1 MTIPNSVM
9 ENVVEKLRFSTKP
22 ITKKAACEMLGIAY
36 NTARLDKLIGE
47 FLEEKERK
55 ANKAKANK
63 GKPASDYEITT
74 IIEQYLD
81 NEPISQIADRLCRST
96 TFVKNIL
103 IGCGIPIKDA
113 NASYFNPQLLPL
125 EMLQET
131 LLEGSIVFSARHQE
145 IGTVKRIAKTAEG
158 TAYWVYL
165 ASEQNVALMWYDIL
179 PLDGLIKKYSL
190 KLHTSSGLNAR
201 EILSQT
207 LIKAF
212 KNEKQ

>member
-22 ITKKAACEMLGIAY
+22 ITKKAACEMLGIPY
-36 NTARLDKLIGE
+36 NTTRLDKLVTE

-74 IIEQYLD
+74 IVEQYLD
-81 NEPISQIADRLCRST
+81 NEPISQIADRLCRSV

-103 IGCGIPIKDA
+103 HSCGIPIKDA
-113 NASYFNPQLLPL
+113 TASYFNPQLLPL
-125 EMLQET
+125 EMLAEELT
-131 LLEGSIVFSARHQE
+131 EGSVVYSAKHQE
-145 IGTVKRIAKTAEG
+145 IGTVKRKAKTAEG

-179 PLDGLIKKYSL
+179 PLDTLIKKYNL
-190 KLHTSSGLNAR
+190 KLHTSSGLNVR

-207 LIKAF
+207 LTKAF
-212 KNEKQ
+212 KHEK

>member
-1 MTIPNSVM
+1 M

-22 ITKKAACEMLGIAY
+22 ITKKAACEMLGIPY
-36 NTARLDKLIGE
+36 NTTRLDKLVTE

-63 GKPASDYEITT
+63 GKPASDYEVTT
-74 IIEQYLD
+74 IVEQYLD
-81 NEPISQIADRLCRST
+81 NEPISQIADRLCRSV

-103 IGCGIPIKDA
+103 HSCGIPIKDA
-113 NASYFNPQLLPL
+113 TASYFNPQLLPL
-125 EMLQET
+125 EMLVEELT
-131 LLEGSIVFSARHQE
+131 EGSVVYSAKHQE
-145 IGTVKRIAKTAEG
+145 IGTVKRKAKTAEG

-179 PLDGLIKKYSL
+179 PLDTLIKKYNL

-207 LIKAF
+207 LTKAF
-212 KNEKQ
+212 KHEKQ